1 MVWHVNNIE
10 FKALVKGLFL
20 TQKQVQQ
27 IGGYKDQRQIR
38 RFISGEQPPHN
49 DLVEKLLQLD
59 HQIDQACLFSV
70 NKAIESAVSAVN
82 VIGYHN
88 EVQYLEWVDDPL
100 PFYDLYLCLQFRL
113 KKALEKMAIE
123 CRAIPFDADCY
134 LDFIEDKNLEDN
146 QESMA
151 LWAGLDRPDRF

>member
-1 MVWHVNNIE
+1 VVWHVNNIE

-20 TQKQVQQ
+20 TQKQVQE

-38 RFISGEQPPHN
+38 RFISGEQPPHK

-70 NKAIESAVSAVN
+70 NKAIESAADAVN

-88 EVQYLEWVDDPL
+88 EIQYLEWVDDPL
-100 PFYDLYLCLQFRL
+100 PFYELHLCLQFRL
-113 KKALEKMAIE
+113 KKALKKMAIE
-123 CRAIPFDADCY
+123 CHVTPFNADSY
-134 LDFIEDKNLEDN
+134 LDYIEDNSLEDS
-146 QESMA
+146 QKSMA
-151 LWAGLDRPDRF
+151 LWAGGSKP